1 MFLFLK
7 KERLKKIDDIMSF
20 VSQQVNVG
28 WLLSELPCCAQGQL
42 KLKNERGNYIFDGEG
57 FLLQQ
62 SSKNGRAN
70 SSYFVLI

>member
-1 MFLFLK
+1 M
-7 KERLKKIDDIMSF
+7 
-20 VSQQVNVG
+20 
-28 WLLSELPCCAQGQL
+28 LLSELPCCAQGQL
-42 KLKNERGNYIFDGEG
+42 KLKNERGNDIFDGEG